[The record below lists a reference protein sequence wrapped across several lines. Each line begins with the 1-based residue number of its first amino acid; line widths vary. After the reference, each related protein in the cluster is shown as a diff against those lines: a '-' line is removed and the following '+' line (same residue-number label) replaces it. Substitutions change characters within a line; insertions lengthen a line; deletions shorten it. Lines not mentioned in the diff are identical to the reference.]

1 MKTCASEAEKLRRE
15 IGGRRTRRGPLPT
28 AVRERG
34 KAYAR
39 GRAAAGATAAEIAS
53 ELGVAEKTA
62 VRWIRPDVSAALLP
76 VRVVDG
82 ARPRATETGP
92 KYPSG
97 DGRLAPGDVIEEPA
111 AHGAAAEIA

>member
-62 VRWIRPDVSAALLP
+62 VRWIRPDVSAALLR

-92 KYPSG
+92 IVITPSG
-97 DGRLAPGDVIEEPA
+97 LRVEGLDLDAVCTLVMRCR
-111 AHGAAAEIA
+111 